1 MSKRRFKT
9 TAEPRDATDEPPMS
23 RLFVVCSKNNT
34 EEDFR
39 NSFSKFGKFK
49 FLLIAIEFK
58 QISSSGRIEEIRIL
72 KDRDGTSKGVAYIK
86 FSKTS
91 EAATA
96 CESMNGEQI
105 GDSAR
110 PIKVLIAASR
120 QMGAAS
126 AKSREE
132 EKAQRLFIITPKEF
146 TEDTL
151 YEQFGKYGP
160 IDDVTIVRD
169 RKTRDG
175 KQFAYI
181 KFKK

>member
-1 MSKRRFKT
+1 VNNRS
-9 TAEPRDATDEPPMS
+9 PR
-23 RLFVVCSKNNT
+23 
-34 EEDFR
+34 
-39 NSFSKFGKFK
+39 
-49 FLLIAIEFK
+49 
-58 QISSSGRIEEIRIL
+58 ISWSSGRIEEIRIL

-96 CESMNGEQI
+96 CETMNGEQI

-146 TEDTL
+146 SEDNL

-175 KQFAYI
+175 KHFAYI